1 MTNFKETIQKLENYS
16 STINKAILGTAI
28 IEAILVIII
37 GIVSNNLKAN
47 DNKINSIAIWLLIFF
62 GGVYIF
68 LLAIKTIY
76 NKTYPG
82 SLTNELKSERELT
95 TLSKDFERQKT
106 INGFLVTT
114 IEKLNGQTC
123 ALNYGDDT
131 HLCDQGIK
139 NGIYNLIE
147 PIIDNVFFV
156 LDTINTKFTIGIY
169 IESYRSMTVDGQ
181 WETGIIN
188 IDDKLNKT
196 NLLQKDLLSMA
207 NVKDEQFH
215 IQTAIR
221 QSFNNYEF
229 VNSKY
234 SVATENYTIICSPMP
249 YACNEDDANGVLFI
263 IGKQIDNIPIETE
276 TNLKIFN
283 RVIANWIYRYNECV
297 NNRQANKF
305 QQAIPNEI
313 R

>member
-1 MTNFKETIQKLENYS
+1 MTNFKETIKRLEKYIA
-16 STINKAILGTAI
+16 TINKAIVGTAI

-37 GIVSNNLKAN
+37 GIVSNNLKSE
-47 DNKINSIAIWLLIFF
+47 DNKINTNAVWLLLFF
-62 GGVYIF
+62 GIVYIF

-82 SLTNELKSERELT
+82 SITNELKSEREFTILK
-95 TLSKDFERQKT
+95 KDFERQKT

-131 HLCDQGIK
+131 HLCDKGIK
-139 NGIYNLIE
+139 DGIYNLIE

-169 IESYRSMTVDGQ
+169 IESYRSMIYEGQ
-181 WETGIIN
+181 SETGIII
-188 IDDKLNKT
+188 IDDKLGKGH
-196 NLLQKDLLSMA
+196 LLAKDLLSMA
-207 NVKDEQFH
+207 DVKDEQFN

-221 QSFNNYEF
+221 ESFNHYKF
-229 VNSKY
+229 VNNKY
-234 SVATENYTIICSPMP
+234 QVSTEKFSIICSPMP
-249 YACNEDDANGVLFI
+249 FACDDANANGVLFV
-263 IGKQIDNIPIETE
+263 IGKQIENIPIETE

-297 NNRQANKF
+297 NNRQA
-305 QQAIPNEI
+305 QSMQNEKQ
-313 R
+313 